1 MVECY
6 GVFCGH
12 HNEAMSF
19 YKEQMQNNKKMQ
31 LLMRVSRPHALALPA
46 AVLPVFFAGKRNRK
60 SFPFHSER
68 RRREWR
74 GVAWS
79 EARLLKTKA
88 FFHGRKSDSWLWCGG
103 WEYPSASCW

>member
-19 YKEQMQNNKKMQ
+19 YKEQLQNNKKMQ
-31 LLMRVSRPHALALPA
+31 LLMRVSRPHALTLAPG
-46 AVLPVFFAGKRNRK
+46 VLPVLPVNGT
-60 SFPFHSER
+60 
-68 RRREWR
+68 
-74 GVAWS
+74 
-79 EARLLKTKA
+79 EARFLFTANGADESRRAWLEQRSPLKTKPL
-88 FFHGRKSDSWLWCGG
+88 FHGRKSDSCLWCDG

>member
-31 LLMRVSRPHALALPA
+31 LLMRVSRPHALALLA
-46 AVLPVFFAGKRNRK
+46 GVLPVFCR
-60 SFPFHSER
+60 
-68 RRREWR
+68 
-74 GVAWS
+74 
-79 EARLLKTKA
+79 
-88 FFHGRKSDSWLWCGG
+88 
-103 WEYPSASCW
+103 